1 MNIQKRVCQCACGET
16 RGRTE
21 SLRNHHRYRAM
32 VNFPSVTGGSY
43 RRKFRA
49 SCSRLRG
56 AILQRYS
63 RMLLP
68 PTRWTPMLSPL
79 RSGRSSPRRI
89 RQRRA
94 HSQQQKLRRRQLN
107 YAYAEGRYAPSF
119 CFLSPKIAQ
128 GETMLVS
135 PCTLCPLILGRS
147 PVALALRGHRLTDSV
162 LYQELCDVL
171 VISNASQRAGGW
183 EHLHRAVSQDHG
195 SGLYKRRE
203 RICLVLNPDAR
214 PNKLEVL
221 SRIERIQ

>member
-1 MNIQKRVCQCACGET
+1 MDKWF
-16 RGRTE
+16 RG
-21 SLRNHHRYRAM
+21 
-32 VNFPSVTGGSY
+32 
-43 RRKFRA
+43 FRA
-49 SCSRLRG
+49 DEGTLSRLLVESSILLASSRG
-56 AILQRYS
+56 N
-63 RMLLP
+63 
-68 PTRWTPMLSPL
+68 PTTVLKDAATAYKVDTMLSPL

-89 RQRRA
+89 RQRRS

-119 CFLSPKIAQ
+119 CFLAPKIAQ

-147 PVALALRGHRLTDSV
+147 PVALALREHRLTDSV

-183 EHLHRAVSQDHG
+183 EHLLRAVSQDHG

-203 RICLVLNPDAR
+203 GICWEVLNPDAR

-221 SRIERIQ
+221 SRIERIK